1 MPAPASLQTLGVLAL
16 CATLVS
22 LALFVLFHNRG
33 AAENRRFALSAM
45 TIAGWIVC
53 ISFSL
58 QAQAPDTIVTLGRLG
73 FAFASAI
80 PFSLLWM
87 FDAFS
92 ADSARKHKLK
102 IILPAAS
109 CAVFVVLSLSPW
121 IVTGARIQPGRASF
135 IYGPAHRAF
144 GIYFLL
150 CFLLAL
156 FTLWRT
162 IRSASGTRK
171 LQLRYLLLGI
181 LLGGAGAIS
190 TNLIIPL
197 IWKTSRYSFL
207 GPYFSLLVV
216 SFSAHAIIRYRLMD
230 ITVVIRQGVVYVSAI
245 IASVSVFLGIAQFY
259 KQASGSDTSS
269 IALAEALAL
278 AIIVAIVFQPLKS
291 WIERSFNRYVYR
303 EKYDFQRTIREAS
316 REISRTLDLESLLQ
330 YLTVTIEG
338 TFKAEQVTV
347 YLHDVAKRG
356 YTARQRPTSPSW
368 AKRAFNSSISEQAA
382 LVSFMRQARRPL
394 VHEEAIRDPDNQL
407 LAGAALEL
415 RALGGDVVFP
425 LSDDHF
431 LAGMLVVGPK
441 RSGDPYFAEDI
452 DLLST
457 LVNQAA
463 VAMKNAHLYR
473 EVVLVNEY
481 VDNILSTMASG
492 VIAVDAS
499 GHLSLSNPAAEQ
511 LTGMRLR
518 KRPGFSYNELPLAL
532 AGPLRD
538 TLVEGRAYSQLETSL
553 QTPDGA
559 ILPLVYSTAP
569 LEDRDGT
576 RHGAL
581 VVFSDLSRLKEL
593 EREKH
598 RAERLAS
605 FGSLASGVAHEI
617 KNPLVAIRTFA
628 ELLPERFADVDFRD
642 DFSKVVVREIDR
654 IDNLVARLRGI
665 ASAPQHQ
672 TGSIDLRQPI
682 ADTLR
687 LLRGQLE
694 QSRTTVRHLVE
705 DDAPFVAIEDAQLKQ
720 LFLNIFQNALEA
732 MGIGGELAIRI
743 SRTHGS
749 GSPWILVEVSDTGP
763 GMPESVRTH
772 VFDPFFTTKATGSGL
787 GLAICR
793 SIVDAHR
800 GTIRAENNRNAPGTT
815 IVLELPAADAPSE
828 TLQSVVRG

>member
-1 MPAPASLQTLGVLAL
+1 MSLQTLGVLVL
-16 CATLVS
+16 CGTLVS
-22 LALFVLFHNRG
+22 LAMFVFFHNRQ
-33 AAENRRFALSAM
+33 APENRRFALAALA
-45 TIAGWIVC
+45 IAGWIIC

-58 QAQAPDTIVTLGRLG
+58 LARTDNTVITLGRLG

-92 ADSARKHKLK
+92 PDSGRRLK
-102 IILPAAS
+102 PRIVVP
-109 CAVFVVLSLSPW
+109 AVFCAAFVLLSLSPW
-121 IVTGARIQPGRASF
+121 IVAGANIQSERASF
-135 IYGPAHRAF
+135 TYGPAHRAF
-144 GIYFLL
+144 GVYFLL

-156 FTLWRT
+156 FTLWQT
-162 IRSASGTRK
+162 IRTAAGTRK

-190 TNLIIPL
+190 TNLVIPIL
-197 IWKTSRYSFL
+197 WKTSKYSFL

-216 SFSAHAIIRYRLMD
+216 SFSAHAIIRHRLMD

-245 IASVSVFLGIAQFY
+245 IVSASIFLGIAQLHRR
-259 KQASGSDTSS
+259 ASGFDTSKVG
-269 IALAEALAL
+269 LAEALVL
-278 AIIVAIVFQPLKS
+278 AIIVAIAFQPLKG
-291 WIERSFNRYVYR
+291 WIQRSFNRYVYR
-303 EKYDFQRTIREAS
+303 ETYDFQRTLREAS
-316 REISRTLDLESLLQ
+316 RQISSILDFESLLQ
-330 YLTVTIEG
+330 YLTLTLER
-338 TFKAEQVTV
+338 TFKAEHVTV
-347 YLHDVAKRG
+347 YLQEVGRRS
-356 YTARQRPTSPSW
+356 YIARQRPDSLGGTTTAPTQSL
-368 AKRAFNSSISEQAA
+368 AEQGA
-382 LVSFMRQARRPL
+382 LVTFMRTHGRPL
-394 VHEEAIRDPDNQL
+394 VHEEAVRDPADQSL
-407 LAGAALEL
+407 AAAAREVQSLGGQVAFPLLDERSLAGL
-415 RALGGDVVFP
+415 
-425 LSDDHF
+425 
-431 LAGMLVVGPK
+431 LVVGPK

-457 LVNQAA
+457 LANQAA
-463 VAMKNAHLYR
+463 VAMKNARLYE

-492 VIAVDAS
+492 VIAVDAA
-499 GHLSLSNPAAEQ
+499 GQLSLSNPAAERF
-511 LTGMRLR
+511 TGMRLKR
-518 KRPGFSYNELPLAL
+518 RPGLSYNELPVAL
-532 AGPLRD
+532 AGPLRE
-538 TLVEGRAYSQLETSL
+538 TLGEGKAYSQLETSIAKE
-553 QTPDGA
+553 GV

-569 LEDRDGT
+569 LQDKNGT

-581 VVFSDLSRLKEL
+581 IVFSDLSRLKEL

-672 TGSIDLRQPI
+672 TGLVDLRQPI
-682 ADTLR
+682 ADTLK

-694 QSRTTVRHLVE
+694 QSRTTVRQLVE

-732 MGIGGELAIRI
+732 MGIGGELTIRVARSQSPGSAI
-743 SRTHGS
+743 
-749 GSPWILVEVSDTGP
+749 ILVEVSDTGP
-763 GMPESVRTH
+763 GMPESVKTH
-772 VFDPFFTTKATGSGL
+772 VFDPFFTTKPTGSGL

-800 GTIRAENNRNAPGTT
+800 GTIRAENGATAGAT
-815 IVLELPAADAPSE
+815 ITVELPAADTGAE
-828 TLQSVVRG
+828 TLQSAVRG